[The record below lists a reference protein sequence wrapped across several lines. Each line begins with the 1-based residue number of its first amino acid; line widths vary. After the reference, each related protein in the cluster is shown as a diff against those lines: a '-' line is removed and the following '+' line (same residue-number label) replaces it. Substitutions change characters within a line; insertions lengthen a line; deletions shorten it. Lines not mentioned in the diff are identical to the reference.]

1 VFLLN
6 SNLLNII
13 DDHMLPK
20 DKFNID
26 YSNENILI
34 VDDDPYLRETLEN
47 LLQKLGFPSDSVSNG
62 IDALKRLSENKY
74 TILLTDMKMPGIDG
88 IDLIR
93 QVIEE
98 FDVSTIAMTGYAEG
112 YTYVDVINAG
122 ASDFIKKPFGTEELE
137 AKIRRIITER
147 NLRKELNRLSITDSL
162 TELYNQRHFYDRLDD
177 EVIRA
182 NRQRHTLSLIL
193 LDINDF
199 KIYNDKY
206 GHLAGDDIL
215 KSAGKIIMSCI
226 REGVDSGYRYGGD
239 EFAII
244 LIDADIDIAQDI
256 GLRIEKAF
264 EDSGR
269 VTISIGYAKF
279 SNGMSTKDLVLAA
292 DKDLY
297 KTKSNMKNE

>member
-1 VFLLN
+1 MNDN
-6 SNLLNII
+6 SMIS
-13 DDHMLPK
+13 K
-20 DKFNID
+20 DKYFIN

-34 VDDDPYLRETLEN
+34 VDDDPYLRDTLEK
-47 LLQKLGFPSDSVSNG
+47 LLQKIGLPSSSVSNG
-62 IDALKRLSENKY
+62 IDALKIINENKY
-74 TILLTDMKMPGIDG
+74 TIVLTDMKMPGMDG
-88 IDLIR
+88 LDLIR
-93 QVIEE
+93 KIIAE
-98 FDVSTIAMTGYAEG
+98 FEISTIAMTGYAEG
-112 YTYVDVINAG
+112 YSYVDVIIAG
-122 ASDFIKKPFGTEELE
+122 ASDFIKKPFGIEELE

-162 TELYNQRHFYDRLDD
+162 TELFNQRHFYDRLND

-244 LIDADIDIAQDI
+244 LIDADLDIAQDI
-256 GLRIEKAF
+256 SLRIMKAF
-264 EDSGR
+264 EDKGH
-269 VTISIGYAKF
+269 VTVSIGYARF
-279 SNGMSTKDLVLAA
+279 SNEMSSTDIVQAA

-297 KTKSNMKNE
+297 KSKTKTKNKDHNF